1 MRNNKK
7 KIVLLCVLCVLG
19 ILIPCTFFARKS
31 LKNNEEGIV
40 YVESVSSIN
49 QLGSGSGLFQRY
61 SGIVE
66 PQETTEVKQ
75 NMDRVIKDVYVKV
88 GDLVEEGTPLFSY
101 ETGELELQLSHAELE
116 LERLSASITDLNEQ
130 VGLLNNASVGANELS
145 LEHKAQILTTQNELK
160 QAEYDRKSKQVE
172 VEQLKSSV
180 ENSVVKSTVTG
191 VVKSIGGDATASEG
205 NGESY
210 MTLLS
215 MTNYRI
221 KGTVSEQ
228 SVSQLQ
234 VEQPVIIRSRVNKE
248 QTWKGKIT
256 MIDLNNML
264 TPNDLNMGGSSEV
277 ATNYPFYV
285 ELESTENLILGQ
297 HVYVELDEGQDQSSE
312 GIWLYDYYLMNEDD
326 KSYVYVE
333 NDQKLEKREVQ
344 LGAYDEQQQRYE
356 ILDGLTGDDYIAFP
370 DEQVKEGITCEKMQN
385 GSLTEVEE

>member
-1 MRNNKK
+1 M
-7 KIVLLCVLCVLG
+7 
-19 ILIPCTFFARKS
+19 
-31 LKNNEEGIV
+31 
-40 YVESVSSIN
+40 YVESVSSIH

-66 PQETTEVKQ
+66 PQETTEVKR

-234 VEQPVIIRSRVNKE
+234 VEQPVIVRSRVNKE

-264 TPNDLNMGGSSEV
+264 TPNDLSMGGSSEV